1 MRPAMKGWN
10 AAVSALLFLTGLL
23 ASGCMT
29 LGRPFETKLVTNI
42 AAGKTT
48 RADIE
53 RTFGPPYRTGVDTGE
68 EMWTYL
74 QYHLSVFGD
83 QRTTD
88 LVIHFNADGTVKSYA
103 YNTNVPENRLGAPST
118 SHSGGNKAVP
128 LN

>member
-1 MRPAMKGWN
+1 MRPATKGGN
-10 AAVSALLFLTGLL
+10 APVAALFLLAGLV

-29 LGRPFETKLVTNI
+29 LGRPFATGMVPDI
-42 AAGKTT
+42 VAGKTT
-48 RADIE
+48 KADIE

-74 QYHLSVFGD
+74 KYHLSVFGD

-88 LVIHFNADGTVKSYA
+88 LVIHFKADGTVKSYA
-103 YNTNVPENRLGAPST
+103 YNTNVPENRLGAPPASPA
-118 SHSGGNKAVP
+118 GGSKSAP